1 MPCFITSGAP
11 VEQLSNGCIR
21 SLDSFCSAHGYV
33 DRHGGSWSWH
43 LSSSSDATRSTKSSS
58 SNKHGSMEKKKHSR
72 KAPQPNDDSDEA
84 FVPTV
89 FLGDV
94 FMPCNSLGLFRQHED
109 LDDLFGTSA
118 HQAQPIPAKRTSQR
132 IKSIASKQQPAQQ
145 PSPPQQQQQPAP
157 ASSLALDPASQLA
170 LRMATPIE
178 GRRLFFVSNQ
188 SAEVIRQAQVIERY
202 DEIMAKKAE
211 QAAQSSAFPRP
222 SDVREWMASLG
233 SWMNPGSSPQGPSPF
248 QDPTSSSG
256 TSNSSSS
263 SSSSSERLLPPVWH
277 VGPNERVAA
286 PHAQNISAVYIVQ
299 YQGGALHCG
308 QTSSLHQRL
317 SRHRRKQA
325 GKPWAGPGASM
336 SYVLA
341 PPDKLRVLEAV
352 TTRKICEAG
361 IPLVSLHDRIIKS
374 FPGSNE

>member
-33 DRHGGSWSWH
+33 DRCAIKLLERSLLHPAKWQVGWGLTNVYLCMHRHGGSWSWH

-188 SAEVIRQAQVIERY
+188 SAEVIRQAQVIERWVVLGGFFALRKRKLPAH
-202 DEIMAKKAE
+202 IR
-211 QAAQSSAFPRP
+211 SHG
-222 SDVREWMASLG
+222 RE
-233 SWMNPGSSPQGPSPF
+233 
-248 QDPTSSSG
+248 
-256 TSNSSSS
+256 
-263 SSSSSERLLPPVWH
+263 
-277 VGPNERVAA
+277 
-286 PHAQNISAVYIVQ
+286 
-299 YQGGALHCG
+299 
-308 QTSSLHQRL
+308 
-317 SRHRRKQA
+317 
-325 GKPWAGPGASM
+325 M
-336 SYVLA
+336 S
-341 PPDKLRVLEAV
+341 
-352 TTRKICEAG
+352 C
-361 IPLVSLHDRIIKS
+361 S
-374 FPGSNE
+374 